1 MIENQQVPERISHR
15 NDTVLD
21 VHSIFDTI
29 QGEGTY
35 AGVPA
40 TFVRLAGCNLDCRW
54 CDTMYTEGRQSMS
67 AVELV
72 CKVLLLPPRKI
83 VVITG
88 GEPYRQDFR
97 QFALLMISEG
107 RRIQIETNGLIHL
120 DWHPGFLNDQIVM
133 VICSP
138 KTPKIHEKM
147 WKQIS
152 ALKYV
157 VEDGKIDE
165 DGLPL
170 SSVGPQYGRP
180 ARPPEWWTGT
190 IYVQPLDHQDPE
202 MNARNTQAAVQSC
215 MAHNYRLCLQTQK
228 AANLP

>member
-1 MIENQQVPERISHR
+1 MIENQQAPEMFIQR
-15 NDTVLD
+15 TQGVLD

-35 AGVPA
+35 AGIPA
-40 TFVRLAGCNLDCRW
+40 TFIRLSACNLQCSL
-54 CDTMYTEGRQSMS
+54 CDTEYTQGR
-67 AVELV
+67 ELYS
-72 CKVLLLPPRKI
+72 KYDLRDEILKLPSRRL

-88 GEPYRQDFR
+88 GEPFRQDFR
-97 QFALLMISEG
+97 QFADLMMEQSKQV
-107 RRIQIETNGLIHL
+107 QIETNGTLYL
-120 DWHPGFLNDQIVM
+120 DLGEMDGQLL

-157 VEDGKIDE
+157 VEDGKIDD

-180 ARPPEWWTGT
+180 ARPPEWWSGT

-202 MNARNTQAAVQSC
+202 KNARNTQAAVESC

-228 AANLP
+228 AALLP